1 MASGSSVDS
10 PAQGQKQSQ
19 PPPVGRSA
27 GGFEPRCANCSA
39 ALAHDQRYCVECGAR
54 TGPLPHTIA
63 ERIAAATRL
72 RLTSAGSP
80 ASDADSN
87 AGHVATEPTRAA
99 WATRLLPGGLARFAP
114 SAMAVSVMSPLCFG
128 VVIGAEVSPATQ
140 SQGPIRVAVTAP
152 TTNSNAPA
160 VGASAGE
167 SATSSGVAGSGTAE
181 APGAASK
188 NAASTGNSA
197 PANTRNKGSKGM
209 SGAGTTPPA
218 PTALPPIK
226 HVFLIVLSDQ
236 GFQQS
241 FGAGATAP
249 YLSQTLPK
257 EGELV
262 ESYYAVAGG
271 ELANEVALI
280 SGQGPTAQ
288 LEQDCPTYSEI
299 VPGTPAAEG
308 QVIGTGCVYPKATDS
323 LANELTSA
331 NDTWTA
337 YIEGEGVGEG
347 GPGGCSH
354 PTLGSPDSE
363 LAPTTTDNYVTWR
376 NPFVYF
382 QSLTESPA
390 CGGNDLGIA
399 ALGTDLTS
407 AGTTPTFAYIAPD
420 PCDDGSEVPCAA
432 GKPAGL
438 APAEA
443 FLKRIVPEI
452 KSSPAYKHGGLI
464 AITFDQAPQSG
475 PNADS
480 TGCCMNAPYP
490 NARSTPTSTTSTTT
504 TATGTSPTSSS
515 TTTTTATGTT
525 GVEGA
530 TVGGGHV
537 GLLLISKY
545 VKPGTRALTGQYN
558 HFSLL
563 RTIENLFGLKPLGYA
578 GQPGLLAF
586 DKSVFNAYK

>member
-10 PAQGQKQSQ
+10 PAQGQKQAQ
-19 PPPVGRSA
+19 RPPVWPSA
-27 GGFEPRCANCSA
+27 GGFGSQCANCSA

-54 TGPLPHTIA
+54 AGPLPHTIV
-63 ERIAAATRL
+63 ERITAAAQL
-72 RLTSAGSP
+72 RRAAAPGG
-80 ASDADSN
+80 DADPN
-87 AGHVATEPTRAA
+87 AGDVATGATRAA
-99 WATRLLPGGLARFAP
+99 WATRLLPGGLTRFAP
-114 SAMAVSVMSPLCFG
+114 PAMAVSVMSLLCFG

-140 SQGPIRVAVTAP
+140 SPGPIPVAVTAP
-152 TTNSNAPA
+152 TTNATAPA
-160 VGASAGE
+160 ARAAAGE
-167 SATSSGVAGSGTAE
+167 ASTSSGEAASGTAE
-181 APGAASK
+181 APGAAST

-197 PANTRNKGSKGM
+197 PANNHNKGSKGTA
-209 SGAGTTPPA
+209 GAGTTPPS

-241 FGAGATAP
+241 FGAGAKAP

-262 ESYYAVAGG
+262 DSYYAVAGG

-288 LEQDCPTYSEI
+288 LEQDCPTDSEI
-299 VPGTPAAEG
+299 VPGTTAAEG
-308 QVIGTGCVYPKATDS
+308 QVIGSGCVYPQATDS

-337 YIEGEGVGEG
+337 YIEGQGVGEG

-363 LAPTTTDNYVTWR
+363 LAPTTTDGYVTWR

-390 CGGNDLGIA
+390 CASNDLGIA
-399 ALGTDLTS
+399 TLAGDLTS

-432 GKPAGL
+432 GKPGGL

-452 KSSPAYKHGGLI
+452 ESSPAYKQGGLI

-475 PNADS
+475 PYADS

-490 NARSTPTSTTSTTT
+490 NARSAPTSTTSTTA
-504 TATGTSPTSSS
+504 TATGTSPISSS

-530 TVGGGHV
+530 TVGGGRV

-545 VKPGTRALTGQYN
+545 VKPGTRELTGQYN